1 MAKNDSSGPVISTD
15 DARAGV
21 TGHHVRYVLGFG
33 LAGIVIAFV
42 ILGLY
47 FSYSRLM
54 QIISQTP
61 IKFDLM
67 NAVLLVVPIVLAGVV
82 VALVLGLW
90 NTTRPEM
97 SQKLM
102 RWRVILQFIALC
114 LVMAAFYLSVR

>member
-1 MAKNDSSGPVISTD
+1 MAENDSDVPIIFAD

-47 FSYSRLM
+47 FSYSWLT

-61 IKFDLM
+61 IKFDLTSAIFLAIPIALAAIV
-67 NAVLLVVPIVLAGVV
+67 AV
-82 VALVLGLW
+82 LVLGLW
-90 NTTRPEM
+90 NVTRPET
-97 SQKLM
+97 SQNLM
-102 RWRVILQFIALC
+102 RWRVALQFLALC